1 MSKPITWKYLSLDM
15 LVATAQ
21 QYEADLAKHEQ
32 REHRE
37 IDADTPI
44 TLRMLNKL
52 IKHDWPTPFPEMP
65 ARP

>member
-1 MSKPITWKYLSLDM
+1 MSKPVTWKYLSLDM

-21 QYEADLAKHEQ
+21 QYEEGFAKDEQ
-32 REHRE
+32 REQRE

-44 TLRMLNKL
+44 TLRMLNRL

-65 ARP
+65 ARA